1 MFTCLCYYFLTCPKK
16 FPKFL
21 HLHHQGRCFSYSV
34 SLNLAWK
41 EKHWGKPSNELS
53 TIQQEM
59 IYKEPLI
66 FFDANHV
73 VDFANLLKILRS
85 KASVQSLE
93 FVAIMRFQWRKKSR
107 PKRWKRPTTPTNQH
121 QPPNHHILG
130 LKQQLTTS
138 VTTGLA
144 THLCDQL
151 VTAVKG
157 CHRRNY
163 LGLGKSDR
171 CINQQLEIR

>member
-1 MFTCLCYYFLTCPKK
+1 MLLFFDM
-16 FPKFL
+16 PKFSPNSSTCITK
-21 HLHHQGRCFSYSV
+21 GAFRIRC
-34 SLNLAWK
+34 
-41 EKHWGKPSNELS
+41 LS
-53 TIQQEM
+53 TWPVKTLWENLHEPSPIQQEM
-59 IYKEPLI
+59 IYEEPLI

-73 VDFANLLKILRS
+73 VGFANLLKNLCS

-138 VTTGLA
+138 ITTGLA

-151 VTAVKG
+151 VTAVNC

-163 LGLGKSDR
+163 LGLGKSGE
-171 CINQQLEIR
+171 CINQRLETR

>member
-1 MFTCLCYYFLTCPKK
+1 MCLRAYAIIFLTCPKFSPNSSTCITK
-16 FPKFL
+16 VLFVLGVPQLGLEGNVGENL
-21 HLHHQGRCFSYSV
+21 H
-34 SLNLAWK
+34 
-41 EKHWGKPSNELS
+41 ELS
-53 TIQQEM
+53 PIQQEMM

-66 FFDANHV
+66 FFDANPRGKYCKI
-73 VDFANLLKILRS
+73 LLKILCS

-121 QPPNHHILG
+121 QPPNHHLLG

-138 VTTGLA
+138 IKSGLA

-151 VTAVKG
+151 LTAVNC

-163 LGLGKSDR
+163 LGLGKSDG
-171 CINQQLEIR
+171 CINLRLEIR